1 MKSFSRGYAEYGSS
15 GDCDFI
21 GSTLL
26 SITTITETH
35 LELVKDLIHHE
46 LHKWK
51 DKPGNIFRANSL
63 ASKTIGQY
71 VSKIEFWFLKKKKNK
86 NKLEE
91 NI

>member
-1 MKSFSRGYAEYGSS
+1 
-15 GDCDFI
+15 
-21 GSTLL
+21 L
-26 SITTITETH
+26 SITTASDKH

-71 VSKIEFWFLKKKKNK
+71 VSKKKKTKKTFK

>member
-1 MKSFSRGYAEYGSS
+1 
-15 GDCDFI
+15 
-21 GSTLL
+21 L
-26 SITTITETH
+26 SITTASDKH

-71 VSKIEFWFLKKKKNK
+71 VSKKQKKLKKTFK